1 MKLTEKQR
9 TAMFCALNAGI
20 ESYERSAREQPENAE
35 FWRERIAAGR
45 DALEAFELHF
55 YGPAKAV
62 PPSNPSTPNQE

>member
-20 ESYERSAREQPENAE
+20 ESYERSAREQPESAE
-35 FWRERIAAGR
+35 FWRERINAGR

-55 YGPAKAV
+55 YGPSKADS
-62 PPSNPSTPNQE
+62 PSGSTAPKE